1 MIVTNDFWLR
11 GIEWCSV
18 VVWWLEACRFDSTLS
33 LNPKGLPSKLLRKH
47 WIDKHILINIINKIW
62 LFVFSFSY
70 IYCKWYIEV
79 SHSARITFDIIR
91 EFLFCKCCFF
101 YTTKFSG
108 NKCKCL
114 HFAPP
119 LLISHTDTRFSQQ
132 SNYIS
137 AEQLNTPIAALHE
150 HISH

>member
-1 MIVTNDFWLR
+1 M
-11 GIEWCSV
+11 
-18 VVWWLEACRFDSTLS
+18 
-33 LNPKGLPSKLLRKH
+33 PSKLLRKH

-119 LLISHTDTRFSQQ
+119 YWFLTLTHVSLSRAIIYLLSSWIHQLLPYMNTSPIRCDLILPKNTPPLNSAPPCSSSCNLLI
-132 SNYIS
+132 
-137 AEQLNTPIAALHE
+137 
-150 HISH
+150 